1 MKGHAD
7 YNWEIG
13 GYTDGIGS
21 AAANKKLSQRRAQ
34 AVFDYLVSQGV
45 HKHNLKIV
53 GYGKEN
59 PIATNETLEGRS
71 MNRRVEIKLL
81 SKDNR

>member
-1 MKGHAD
+1 MKEHPK
-7 YNWEIG
+7 YKWEIG

-21 AAANKKLSQRRAQ
+21 VSYNKKLSKQRAQ
-34 AVFDYLVSQGV
+34 AIVDYLVRKGV
-45 HKHNLKIV
+45 KRNNLTIV
-53 GYGKEN
+53 GYGKDN

-81 SKDNR
+81 SKGIK